1 MHWLNNKTPEERK
14 ASAAKG
20 LATRRANIASR
31 NAEKKAAIE
40 YEKGLIEQ
48 ISDLQKKTR
57 ELQPTLPMN
66 SAHEKLTGMRFLR
79 AEDIARVASPWENS
93 IGVYFLL
100 DGNDVVYIGQS
111 VNVYV
116 RISSHAG
123 KKFDRYAFIPCSIE
137 ALDRLESLYIHLLRP
152 KLNGRQNGKD
162 DGVMC
167 APISLDS
174 LLTWGLE

>member
-1 MHWLNNKTPEERK
+1 MDWLNNKTPEERK

-31 NAEKKAAIE
+31 NAEKKAEIE
-40 YEKGLIEQ
+40 YAKGLSEQ

-57 ELQPTLPMN
+57 KLQPTLPMN
-66 SAHEKLTGMRFLR
+66 SAHEKLTGMRFLLC
-79 AEDIARVASPWENS
+79 AADIARVASPWENS

-116 RISSHAG
+116 RISSHVG
-123 KKFDRYAFIPCSIE
+123 KKFDRYAFIPCSVE
-137 ALDRLESLYIHLLRP
+137 DLDRLESLYIHLLRP

-174 LLTWGLE
+174 LLAWAL